1 MKQRL
6 PRKYKK
12 QVKKK
17 VAAMNASKVLRS
29 AMASMMA
36 ATQLAMIS
44 SYPMQTSPAEKAMS
58 VAGLVVDTAK
68 SISTIMSEKPNSWRD
83 FIR

>member
-17 VAAMNASKVLRS
+17 LAAINASKVLRS
-29 AMASMMA
+29 AMASMMSA
-36 ATQLAMIS
+36 VQVAHIT
-44 SYPMQTSPAEKAMS
+44 SYPMQTSPAEKALS

-68 SISTIMSEKPNSWRD
+68 SISNIMSEKPNSWRD
-83 FIR
+83 FLR